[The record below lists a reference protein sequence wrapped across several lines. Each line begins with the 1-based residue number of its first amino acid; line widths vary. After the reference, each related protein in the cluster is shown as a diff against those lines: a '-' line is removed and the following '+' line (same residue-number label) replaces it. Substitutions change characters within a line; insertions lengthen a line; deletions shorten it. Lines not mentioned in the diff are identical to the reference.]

1 MKQSGNMIIP
11 KIIRCINVGNTI
23 KEYLSMFLR
32 LTSIIPF
39 SDHSLYQ
46 IIIIIAHDDT
56 NLGPKGRMD
65 NVEMF

>member
-1 MKQSGNMIIP
+1 MKQSGNTIIP
-11 KIIRCINVGNTI
+11 KIIRYINVRNTI

-32 LTSIIPF
+32 LTSVILF
-39 SDHSLYQ
+39 SNHSLYQ
-46 IIIIIAHDDT
+46 DILIIAHDNT